1 MNFSDWSHKRNTD
14 AAQHNMCLEQHERT
28 FSGRNTLPADGLGA
42 SFNMANHISS
52 SHPLQKLPNRPGKY
66 PKSLLW
72 KKASCHEGVESQ
84 RAIIQHHEYNY
95 VELQITAQ
103 QICKISKENYGL
115 KLDFALSAFHHVC
128 PCMNNDRINC
138 MFKCLKR
145 PSVCWHL
152 PDVRTY
158 CGRENNDSTL
168 SGKSRS
174 YNCAYF
180 DSAEQFLSCLLPID
194 NFSFFKSWF
203 FPNFSSFNCLNLTR
217 PSQ

>member
-1 MNFSDWSHKRNTD
+1 MQHSTICVWSSMNALLVGGIHYQQMDLGWASTWPI
-14 AAQHNMCLEQHERT
+14 
-28 FSGRNTLPADGLGA
+28 TLAPLIP
-42 SFNMANHISS
+42 FKSS
-52 SHPLQKLPNRPGKY
+52 RQLPNRPGKY